1 MSVAVSVGVSVAV
14 GAGVGVGVSV
24 SVGVGVGV
32 GEREPLTV
40 TFAAVAHR
48 ELVGAEVARGG
59 GSACRGGVSVRES
72 SSLSQSLLHIQL

>member
-1 MSVAVSVGVSVAV
+1 MSVGVSVGVSVAV

-24 SVGVGVGV
+24 SVGVGVG
-32 GEREPLTV
+32 EREPLTV

-48 ELVGAEVARGG
+48 ELVGVEVARGG

-72 SSLSQSLLHIQL
+72 S